1 MHITYNYIQQFK
13 HNLFKWITLH
23 RTSSFEVCTKL
34 ESFSNTAFVMRW
46 ISFLDFFHFNSS
58 RVIFTLPEQTID
70 KYLKNTFYYLLYLHF
85 KTILTI
91 YYVIIITL
99 PVETINKYL
108 KNIFYYLLYLHIKRI
123 PTIYLVIIITLPE
136 HTIDKYV

>member
-1 MHITYNYIQQFK
+1 MHIIYINYIQQFK

-34 ESFSNTAFVMRW
+34 ESFPNTTFVMRW

-70 KYLKNTFYYLLYLHF
+70 KYLKNTFDYLLYLHF
-85 KTILTI
+85 KT
-91 YYVIIITL
+91 
-99 PVETINKYL
+99 
-108 KNIFYYLLYLHIKRI
+108 I

-136 HTIDKYV
+136 HTIDKYVKKSFYIILYKAVRKSNSFAI